1 MHHQQ
6 LAIMQQKKG
15 LITIKPYYL
24 PKTRRK
30 AFKTSQSLIDRMSL
44 TSIVTLCHLSLSIMG
59 DVVANGQFIRLQIE
73 RSGFKT
79 WPGHCIMV
87 FAKHFT
93 FTVPF
98 STKECKWVA
107 VNRQGGPLRGEVISS
122 SWMGLLAQEQTL
134 HYHCQTMLLLYY
146 NTLCYPCDCRSLK

>member
-1 MHHQQ
+1 
-6 LAIMQQKKG
+6 
-15 LITIKPYYL
+15 
-24 PKTRRK
+24 
-30 AFKTSQSLIDRMSL
+30 
-44 TSIVTLCHLSLSIMG
+44 
-59 DVVANGQFIRLQIE
+59 
-73 RSGFKT
+73 
-79 WPGHCIMV
+79 MV

-134 HYHCQTMLLLYY
+134 HYHCQTMNKHCVILVIAGVSSDPL
-146 NTLCYPCDCRSLK
+146 TDKSSGKFIKSHPVTI